1 MQRGQLRWRPNAVG
15 AECSGGLRWGPNAV
29 GDCGGRGRFCSNG
42 LSWFHQSSSSI
53 SFFSLS
59 SLKDDFIIFD
69 ITYRHILVNY
79 LSIMI
84 LF

>member
-1 MQRGQLRWRPNAVG
+1 MQRGQLRWR
-15 AECSGGLRWGPNAV
+15 PNAV